1 MTEQEQLR
9 EMGQIIC
16 GRCLDGVCLID
27 KCVCEG
33 VCEHITAKELYNADY
48 RKASEIRK
56 ETAREILT
64 ILYKAIFWGQQHD
77 NECVFDRSVWND
89 LLEKFG
95 MDVKE

>member
-33 VCEHITAKELYNADY
+33 VCEQITAKELYNADY
-48 RKASEIRK
+48 RKADEVRK
-56 ETAREILT
+56 ETAKDICLKIIEDIPKS
-64 ILYKAIFWGQQHD
+64 IKEKWIKWFNENYNVEYK
-77 NECVFDRSVWND
+77 E
-89 LLEKFG
+89 
-95 MDVKE
+95 